1 MRFQLHIAGLLLVLP
16 LGAQVATTQP
26 SAQPTPQTVESPAVR
41 RARSDLMRVQDLV
54 STGVLPKINLEQA
67 QNALADAQDESAIH
81 DGLFKQGSTVEEAE
95 AIVALTQKRVE
106 RRQKA
111 LDDKNKLVAQG
122 IIARSEAT
130 DAETALANAKRDQ
143 EWAESHLKFAHE
155 AIELAKSEQEIMR
168 QLASGSA
175 SGHSFAGSGLVEH
188 FVGTNHFDMLQLPG
202 IQKAFFIKFARA
214 LPVSAMGETD
224 VHKALGFDHRNRVD
238 VALQPEET
246 EGLWLRHYLTV
257 HGIPFFAFRM
267 AVPGKATGAHIHIGP
282 PSERYI
288 SANATE
294 HKPSQNRTL

>member
-1 MRFQLHIAGLLLVLP
+1 MRFQLYIAGVLLATSLA
-16 LGAQVATTQP
+16 AQTQP
-26 SAQPTPQTVESPAVR
+26 VESPAVR

-54 STGVLPKINLEQA
+54 STGVLPRINLEQA
-67 QNALADAQDESAIH
+67 RNALADAQDESAIH

-95 AIVALTQKRVE
+95 AVVVLTQKRVE

-143 EWAESHLKFAHE
+143 EWAESHAKFARE
-155 AIELAKSEQEIMR
+155 FVELARSEQEIMR
-168 QLASGSA
+168 QLAAGHTSA
-175 SGHSFAGSGLVEH
+175 GGGLVEH
-188 FVGTNHFDMLQLPG
+188 FVGTNHFDLLQLPG
-202 IQKAFFIKFARA
+202 IQKAFFARFAHE

-238 VALQPEET
+238 VALQPEDA
-246 EGLWLRHYLTV
+246 EGLWLRHYLTA

-282 PSERYI
+282 PSDRYI
-288 SANATE
+288 SANASE

>member
-1 MRFQLHIAGLLLVLP
+1 MRFQLYIAGLLLALP
-16 LGAQVATTQP
+16 LGAQAPATQP
-26 SAQPTPQTVESPAVR
+26 SIQTVESPAVR

-54 STGVLPKINLEQA
+54 STGVLPRINLEQA
-67 QNALADAQDESAIH
+67 QNALADAQDESAIR
-81 DGLFKQGSTVEEAE
+81 DGLVKQGITVDEAE
-95 AIVALTQKRVE
+95 TVVALTQKRVE
-106 RRQKA
+106 RRQNT

-122 IIARSEAT
+122 VIARSEAT

-143 EWAESHLKFAHE
+143 EWAESRVKFARE
-155 AIELAKSEQEIMR
+155 LVELAKSEQEIMR
-168 QLASGSA
+168 QLAA
-175 SGHSFAGSGLVEH
+175 GHTFTGTGLVEH
-188 FVGTNHFDMLQLPG
+188 FVGTNHFDLLQLPG
-202 IQKAFFIKFARA
+202 IQKAFFARFAHE
-214 LPVSAMGETD
+214 LPVSALGETD

-238 VALQPEET
+238 VALQPEEA

-294 HKPSQNRTL
+294 HKPSQKRTL